1 MTVPPRPA
9 APRAP
14 SPLAVLPTSS
24 VLRSYLV
31 TRLTS
36 SPTLLAACFAVLRRM
51 LDPRAVL
58 LSPERNRALRWLF
71 KHSFYAQFCAGEN
84 KREVQRTVARVKA
97 AGYTGV
103 ILELALEVLK
113 GEAGAAR
120 TTAEEIAQWRRGMI
134 ETVDMSAPGDFIAL
148 KWSGLGREAQA
159 LLDRGADPTPE
170 MRAAVREV
178 CDLAAARGAAL
189 LPGAELE
196 ATNAGID
203 RWTLDLQRVY
213 NAAPPPAPAL
223 MYTTYQAYLR
233 STPARLARDLAAA
246 AAGDFTLG
254 VKLVRGAYLASEPAG
269 AAQPG
274 KPATDA
280 AYDGLAAA
288 VLTRRWNAVLPP
300 PFAGAR
306 FPRVAVMLA
315 THNAASV
322 AAARRLRVGQARGGE
337 EMVPLAYAQLQGMA
351 DEISCELVAASKR
364 AAEGEGDKGEDV
376 DRPRPFKCATWGT
389 VGECLNFLYRRAL
402 ENQDAA
408 GRTEETRRA
417 MGRELA
423 MRWKAFVGLG

>member
-1 MTVPPRPA
+1 MKPLNRPFILQLQLVYHPRIAPHRRHVHRSLPSSASASSAMTAPPRPA
-9 APRAP
+9 PPRAP
-14 SPLAVLPTSS
+14 APLAVLPTSS

-84 KREVQRTVARVKA
+84 KNEVQRTVARVKT

-120 TTAEEIAQWRRGMI
+120 TTAEEIAIWRRGMLD
-134 ETVDMSAPGDFIAL
+134 TVDMSAPGDFIAL
-148 KWSGLGREAQA
+148 KWSGLGKEAQE
-159 LLDRGADPTPE
+159 LLDRGAGPTPE
-170 MRAAVREV
+170 MHAAVREV

-246 AAGDFTLG
+246 ADGGFTLG
-254 VKLVRGAYLASEPAG
+254 VKLVRGAYLASEPAA
-269 AAQPG
+269 AAQPS
-274 KPATDA
+274 KQATDV

-288 VLTRRWNAVLPP
+288 VLARRWNAVLPA
-300 PFAGAR
+300 PFDQAR

-322 AAARRLRVGQARGGE
+322 AAARRLRADQARAGGRD
-337 EMVPLAYAQLQGMA
+337 MVPLAY
-351 DEISCELVAASKR
+351 R
-364 AAEGEGDKGEDV
+364 AA
-376 DRPRPFKCATWGT
+376 
-389 VGECLNFLYRRAL
+389 
-402 ENQDAA
+402 A
-408 GRTEETRRA
+408 GP
-417 MGRELA
+417 
-423 MRWKAFVGLG
+423 WPD

>member
-1 MTVPPRPA
+1 
-9 APRAP
+9 
-14 SPLAVLPTSS
+14 LPTSS
-24 VLRSYLV
+24 VLRSYLI

-36 SPTLLAACFAVLRRM
+36 SPVLLRACFGILRRM

-84 KREVQRTVARVKA
+84 KTEVQRTVARVKA

-120 TTAEEIAQWRRGMI
+120 TTGDEIALWRRGMLD
-134 ETVDMSAPGDFIAL
+134 TVDMSAPGDFIAL
-148 KWSGLGREAQA
+148 KWSGIGREAQK

-170 MRAAVREV
+170 MHAAMREV

-203 RWTLDLQRVY
+203 RWTLALQRVY
-213 NAAPPPAPAL
+213 NAAPAPAPAL

-246 AAGDFTLG
+246 ADGDFTLG

-269 AAQPG
+269 AAQPS
-274 KPATDA
+274 KEATDT

-288 VLTRRWNAVLPP
+288 VLTRRWNAVLPAP
-300 PFAGAR
+300 YDGAR

-322 AAARRLRVGQARGGE
+322 AAARRLRADQARAAGGRD
-337 EMVPLAYAQLQGMA
+337 MVPLAYAQLQGMA

-364 AAEGEGDKGEDV
+364 AAAGDGKDV

-408 GRTEETRRA
+408 GRTAETRRA
-417 MGRELA
+417 MGMELA
-423 MRWKAFVGLG
+423 RRSRAFFGLS